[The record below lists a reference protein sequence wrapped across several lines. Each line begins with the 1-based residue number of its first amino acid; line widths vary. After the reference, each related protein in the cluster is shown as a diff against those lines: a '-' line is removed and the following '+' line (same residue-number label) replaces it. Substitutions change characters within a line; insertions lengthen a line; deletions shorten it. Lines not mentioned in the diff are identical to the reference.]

1 MLKYKRDTH
10 HSIICCPLTHTS
22 FFMVFSLS
30 SASSIRLAS
39 MKSLYLSVITMK
51 WNISVRSFPHAD
63 NRQKNN
69 CFRNNL
75 FFFCN
80 SNYPV
85 SALLS
90 YHSLLY
96 PLWFM
101 HHLTINKWMDAPSVK
116 TGSGSFR
123 KKDLSR
129 LLITFRSCHLCGDT
143 RGEGSLFL
151 QQYYKNN
158 TSSVTKSFLV

>member
-90 YHSLLY
+90 YHSLFISIMIHASLDNKQMNGRTISKNRLGQLSEEGFEQAADY
-96 PLWFM
+96 VQVLPSLWRHKRWGFTVSTAV
-101 HHLTINKWMDAPSVK
+101 L
-116 TGSGSFR
+116 
-123 KKDLSR
+123 
-129 LLITFRSCHLCGDT
+129 
-143 RGEGSLFL
+143 
-151 QQYYKNN
+151 
-158 TSSVTKSFLV
+158 